1 MFKFKNTKAKFVN
14 RFIKLLIPGLIAIS
28 AVVFILVSMDSKVLD
43 ISSDYTYK
51 IVNTYPHDRNAFTQG
66 LVYEDGVLYE
76 GTGRNKYSE
85 LRKVELET
93 GNVLQKYELSE
104 EFFGEGITVFEDK
117 IIQLTY
123 LSNVGFVYKKDTFEL
138 LREFNYLTPGWGITS
153 DGEHLIMSDGTQKL
167 YFLDTKTFQ
176 QIRHIKVYDKGVS
189 VWGLN
194 ELEYVKG
201 QIFANVWPTERI
213 AKIAPKTGRV
223 ISWIDM
229 RGLLTKQDYA
239 MPVDV
244 LNGIAYDKEKDR
256 LFVTGKLWPK
266 LFEIKLIPTK

>member
-1 MFKFKNTKAKFVN
+1 MN
-14 RFIKLLIPGLIAIS
+14 RLIKLLIPGLIAIS
-28 AVVFILVSMDSKVLD
+28 AVVFILFSMDSKVLD

-76 GTGRNKYSE
+76 GTGRNGYSE

-104 EFFGEGITVFEDK
+104 EFFGEGITIYEDK

-176 QIRHIKVYDKGVS
+176 QIRHIEVYDKGVS

-213 AKIAPKTGRV
+213 ARISPKTGRV

-239 MPVDV
+239 MTVDV

-256 LFVTGKLWPK
+256 LFVTGKLWPI
-266 LFEIKLIPTK
+266 LFEIKLIPAK